1 MRGGKTLNDF
11 SDIVHFYYSSKIQR
25 LDSRRWFTDAIE
37 NYVNEKNSY
46 VFRIFE
52 WGHIMHVPIYDCFQ
66 WAYSYLHK
74 HVAPV
79 YMSNP
84 PHITENNT
92 HRAAGPASD
101 DTGWNRTSRADSK
114 GAELRR
120 SLVWF
125 LISGWIIIIIMN
137 AAKRN
142 QAEILGG
149 IWLQE
154 VNISHVMFTMID
166 TR

>member
-1 MRGGKTLNDF
+1 MIYRRSRELCKP
-11 SDIVHFYYSSKIQR
+11 QR
-25 LDSRRWFTDAIE
+25 K
-37 NYVNEKNSY
+37 EKNSY
-46 VFRIFE
+46 VFRILV
-52 WGHIMHVPIYDCFQ
+52 WSHIIYVSIYDCFQ
-66 WAYSYLHK
+66 WTYSYLHK

-79 YMSNP
+79 YTSHL
-84 PHITENNT
+84 PHIIENST

-101 DTGWNRTSRADSK
+101 DTGWNTTSRWETDSR

-125 LISGWIIIIIMN
+125 LFSGRIIFIMN

-142 QAEILGG
+142 QAEFLGG
-149 IWLQE
+149 VRLFE
-154 VNISHVMFTMID
+154 GNISHVMFTMID

>member
-1 MRGGKTLNDF
+1 M
-11 SDIVHFYYSSKIQR
+11 
-25 LDSRRWFTDAIE
+25 
-37 NYVNEKNSY
+37 YVS
-46 VFRIFE
+46 
-52 WGHIMHVPIYDCFQ
+52 IYDYFQ

-79 YMSNP
+79 YTSNL
-84 PHITENNT
+84 PHIIENNT

-101 DTGWNRTSRADSK
+101 NTGWNTTSRWETDSR

-125 LISGWIIIIIMN
+125 LISGRIIIIMN
-137 AAKRN
+137 VAKRN

-149 IWLQE
+149 VWLKE
-154 VNISHVMFTMID
+154 VNISHVTLTMID